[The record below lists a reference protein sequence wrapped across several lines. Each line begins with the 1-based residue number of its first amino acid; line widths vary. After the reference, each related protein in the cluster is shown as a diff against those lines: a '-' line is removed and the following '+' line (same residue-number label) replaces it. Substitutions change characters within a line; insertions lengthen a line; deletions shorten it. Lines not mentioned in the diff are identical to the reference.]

1 MSNAILFIS
10 YKLKKGSSVQEFLD
24 ATEKLNNQVVSK
36 KKGYVSWQQLKD
48 GDTWVDMLTFETM
61 DDAKEF
67 EKSGGDKNPLADKFY
82 SFINFPSCT
91 TRYYSIEGCYASML

>member
-1 MSNAILFIS
+1 MANAILFIS

-24 ATEKLNNQVVSK
+24 ATEKLNTEVVSK

-48 GDTWVDMLTFETM
+48 GDTWADVLTFETV

-67 EKSGGDKNPLADKFY
+67 ERSGGDGNPLADKFY
-82 SFINFPSCT
+82 SFISFPSCT
-91 TRYYSIEGCYASML
+91 TRYYTVERNY